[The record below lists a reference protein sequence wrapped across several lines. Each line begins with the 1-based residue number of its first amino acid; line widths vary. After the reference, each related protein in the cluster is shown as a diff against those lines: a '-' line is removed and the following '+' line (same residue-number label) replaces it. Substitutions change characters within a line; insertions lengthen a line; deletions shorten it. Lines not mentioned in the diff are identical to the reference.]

1 MLACVCGSAAVPPA
15 SDLAA
20 QEAGRLTVAVPAGP
34 LAGRSA
40 GLRADPS
47 VDLLAAMDA
56 RGASGPSPW
65 PQAGPDVSAGRA
77 TLFSAVVPGAGQH
90 LLGQN
95 RKWVYLALEAAGWIF
110 YVDRRS
116 KGNDLAVAYRD
127 FAWAEARIQ
136 LGDRVDGDFDYYE
149 KLTQW
154 EESGLFDADPQT
166 PGIQPETD
174 PATYNGSIW
183 ELASSLFLPGGPSTP
198 PSDPGYQ
205 RAIEYYSARGYSTEF
220 LWDWTG
226 TGGAQAEYG
235 DIISES
241 DSRYR
246 QATNVLGVIIANHV
260 VSSVDAY
267 LSARGV
273 PTPTEVRFAP
283 VRAPDGRMSWS
294 ADVRLALGR

>member
-1 MLACVCGSAAVPPA
+1 MF
-15 SDLAA
+15 
-20 QEAGRLTVAVPAGP
+20 RRAGP
-34 LAGRSA
+34 HCFRPCSRGPANIFSGRTESGSTSRSRPRAGSSTSTV
-40 GLRADPS
+40 DP
-47 VDLLAAMDA
+47 
-56 RGASGPSPW
+56 RETTSPW
-65 PQAGPDVSAGRA
+65 PTATSPGRRPA
-77 TLFSAVVPGAGQH
+77 S
-90 LLGQN
+90 N
-95 RKWVYLALEAAGWIF
+95 W
-110 YVDRRS
+110 
-116 KGNDLAVAYRD
+116 
-127 FAWAEARIQ
+127 
-136 LGDRVDGDFDYYE
+136 
-149 KLTQW
+149 
-154 EESGLFDADPQT
+154 GLFDADPQT

-273 PTPTEVRFAP
+273 PTPTEVRFAS
-283 VRAPDGRMSWS
+283 VRAPDGQMSWT